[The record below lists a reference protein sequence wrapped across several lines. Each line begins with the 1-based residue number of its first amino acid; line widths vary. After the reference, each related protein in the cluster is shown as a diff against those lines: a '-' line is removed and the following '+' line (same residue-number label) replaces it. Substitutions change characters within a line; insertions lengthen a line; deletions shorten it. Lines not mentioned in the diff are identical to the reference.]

1 MSDDPGHRGGI
12 GRIGRICR
20 IGRSGHGAGS
30 GRLGVPVLSC
40 LMVLLLATGWVVSGR
55 LVSDTP
61 PLAVAA
67 GRTGASF
74 LVISAISA
82 LQPRSWPA
90 IRVTAGRRRA
100 VVLLAF
106 LGFFAYYTGT
116 LLGVDRIGASQVGLV
131 VSLLPCI
138 TFAIGIVAFREPTS
152 ARKAL
157 GTVLA
162 VAAALGYAID
172 GGSASGG
179 TGTGLLVTGVLFAL
193 AGTFAYALYGYVYRR
208 HMSDVPPMAALPA
221 VTGAGTVML
230 GLAAIVFVPL
240 GTIGATQWAAVAVLG
255 AVLTAPVFLISHE
268 LIVRKGPLFT
278 SAVALMVPF
287 LVRLGERVWG
297 AADAPSPLSVL
308 FLGLCSAGVWMTVAP
323 SRSGPAAQDPR
334 PVPSTESGRST
345 P

>member
-1 MSDDPGHRGGI
+1 MGDDR
-12 GRIGRICR
+12 RR
-20 IGRSGHGAGS
+20 S

-40 LMVLLLATGWVVSGR
+40 LMVLLLATGWVVSGK

-74 LVISAISA
+74 LVISAISV
-82 LQPRSWPA
+82 LRPRSWA
-90 IRVTAGRRRA
+90 AVQASAGRRRA
-100 VVLLAF
+100 VALLAF

-138 TFAIGIVAFREPTS
+138 TFAIGVMAFREPTS
-152 ARKAL
+152 ARKVL

-162 VAAALGYAID
+162 VAAALGYALD
-172 GGSASGG
+172 GSAASSGPR
-179 TGTGLLVTGVLFAL
+179 TGVLVTGVLFAV
-193 AGTFAYALYGYVYRR
+193 AGTFAYGLYGYVYR
-208 HMSDVPPMAALPA
+208 HYMSDVPPLAALPA

-230 GLAAIVFVPL
+230 GLAAIAFVPL
-240 GTIGATQWAAVAVLG
+240 GTVGAAQWAGVAVLG

-287 LVRLGERVWG
+287 LVRLGEWAWG
-297 AADAPSPLSVL
+297 EADAPNPASVL
-308 FLGLCSAGVWMTVAP
+308 FLGLCSAGVWMTVTAA
-323 SRSGPAAQDPR
+323 RSVPATEDQR
-334 PVPSTESGRST
+334 PVHSTEPGRRA

>member
-1 MSDDPGHRGGI
+1 MSDDRHR
-12 GRIGRICR
+12 
-20 IGRSGHGAGS
+20 S

-40 LMVLLLATGWVVSGR
+40 LMVLLLATGWLVSGK

-90 IRVTAGRRRA
+90 IRASVGRRRA
-100 VVLLAF
+100 VIFLAF

-138 TFAIGIVAFREPTS
+138 TFAIGITAFRESIS
-152 ARKAL
+152 ARKVL

-162 VAAALGYAID
+162 VAAALGYALD
-172 GGSASGG
+172 GGSASSG
-179 TGTGLLVTGVLFAL
+179 TGTGVLVTGSLFAF
-193 AGTFAYALYGYVYRR
+193 AGTFAYALYGYVYRH

-230 GLAAIVFVPL
+230 GLAAIAFVPL
-240 GTIGATQWAAVAVLG
+240 DTIGASRWAGVAVLG
-255 AVLTAPVFLISHE
+255 AVLTAPVFLVSHE

-278 SAVALMVPF
+278 SAVALVVPF
-287 LVRLGERVWG
+287 LVRLGEWAWG
-297 AADAPSPLSVL
+297 EADAPNLVSVL

-323 SRSGPAAQDPR
+323 SRSVPAAEDHR
-334 PVPSTESGRST
+334 PVPSTETGRST

>member
-1 MSDDPGHRGGI
+1 MSPAVHERRRD
-12 GRIGRICR
+12 
-20 IGRSGHGAGS
+20 

-40 LMVLLLATGWVVSGR
+40 LMVLLLATGWVVSGK

-82 LQPRSWPA
+82 LRPRSWPA
-90 IRVTAGRRRA
+90 IRAGASRRRA

-106 LGFFAYYTGT
+106 LGFFTYYTGT
-116 LLGVDRIGASQVGLV
+116 LLGVDRIGASRVGLV

-138 TFAIGIVAFREPTS
+138 TFAIGIAAFREPTS
-152 ARKAL
+152 TRKVL

-162 VAAALGYAID
+162 VAAAIGYALGEGSA
-172 GGSASGG
+172 GGS
-179 TGTGLLVTGVLFAL
+179 TGTGVLVTGVLFAL
-193 AGTFAYALYGYVYRR
+193 AGTFTYALYGYVYRR
-208 HMSDVPPMAALPA
+208 HMSDVPPIAALPA
-221 VTGAGTVML
+221 VTGAGTLML
-230 GLAAIVFVPL
+230 GLAAAVFVPL
-240 GTIGATQWAAVAVLG
+240 GTIGASQWAGIAVLG

-278 SAVALMVPF
+278 SAIALVVPF
-287 LVRLGERVWG
+287 LVRLGEWARG
-297 AADAPSPLSVL
+297 EEDAPGLTSVL
-308 FLGLCSAGVWMTVAP
+308 FLALCSAGVWMTVAAA
-323 SRSGPAAQDPR
+323 RPAPIAEDHQ
-334 PVPSTESGRST
+334 PVPSAETGRSE

>member
-1 MSDDPGHRGGI
+1 
-12 GRIGRICR
+12 
-20 IGRSGHGAGS
+20 
-30 GRLGVPVLSC
+30 
-40 LMVLLLATGWVVSGR
+40 MVLLLATGWVVSGK

-74 LVISAISA
+74 LVISVISA
-82 LQPRSWPA
+82 LRPRSWPA
-90 IRVTAGRRRA
+90 IRASAGRRRA
-100 VVLLAF
+100 VIFLAF

-138 TFAIGIVAFREPTS
+138 TFAIGILAFREPTS
-152 ARKAL
+152 ARKVL

-162 VAAALGYAID
+162 VAAALGYALD
-172 GGSASGG
+172 SGSASGG
-179 TGTGLLVTGVLFAL
+179 TGTGVLVTGVLFAL
-193 AGTFAYALYGYVYRR
+193 AGTFAYALYGYVYRH
-208 HMSDVPPMAALPA
+208 HMSDVPPLAALPA
-221 VTGAGTVML
+221 VTGVGTVML
-230 GLAAIVFVPL
+230 GLAAIAFVPL
-240 GTIGATQWAAVAVLG
+240 GTIGATQWVGTAALG

-278 SAVALMVPF
+278 SAVALVVPF
-287 LVRLGERVWG
+287 LVRLGEWAWG
-297 AADAPSPLSVL
+297 NADAPNLASVL

-323 SRSGPAAQDPR
+323 SRSVPAAEDHR
-334 PVPSTESGRST
+334 PVHPTAPGRNT